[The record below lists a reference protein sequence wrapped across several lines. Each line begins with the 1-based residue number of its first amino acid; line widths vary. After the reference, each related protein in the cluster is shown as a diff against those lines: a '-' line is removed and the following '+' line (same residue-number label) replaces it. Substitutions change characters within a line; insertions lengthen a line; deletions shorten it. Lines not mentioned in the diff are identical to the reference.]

1 MNIGIDISTLNKK
14 SKFQG
19 VYTYSQGLITSLRKK
34 KKNYL
39 FQIYVDEKFYN
50 ESKKIF
56 SYKNVKV
63 ISLKNKFVKI
73 KMLTKLIILLFGFV
87 RIKLTFLHYFMTN
100 FTNSQNKKTIENNS
114 DIILFL
120 NAHENIY
127 NLRIKSIINFHDVIH
142 KSFSEFL
149 SKKEIILREV
159 IYENCAKYSSKII
172 ASSNYMKGEFLK
184 SFGFLKKNKIKII
197 SEGVDTKLF
206 KKKGIDSKFKKK
218 FNLPKK
224 FLFYPAKLWKN
235 KNHLGLLKAINNIKK
250 KHKIEINLIL
260 SGGKKNYS
268 EIILKYIRDKKIS
281 HVKYLGI
288 LKQSEI
294 IKIYNSCT
302 AVIIPSYY
310 ESSSLVLL
318 EACSVKRNIIASN
331 IKPLKEMGKK
341 FHVNYFDVNNMKSF
355 EKILM
360 DFWKGKLMNKNE
372 IEKNY
377 NIVKKNNWS
386 YIAKEYLTLIDKII

>member
-1 MNIGIDISTLNKK
+1 M
-14 SKFQG
+14 
-19 VYTYSQGLITSLRKK
+19 
-34 KKNYL
+34 
-39 FQIYVDEKFYN
+39 
-50 ESKKIF
+50 
-56 SYKNVKV
+56 
-63 ISLKNKFVKI
+63 
-73 KMLTKLIILLFGFV
+73 
-87 RIKLTFLHYFMTN
+87 
-100 FTNSQNKKTIENNS
+100 
-114 DIILFL
+114 
-120 NAHENIY
+120 
-127 NLRIKSIINFHDVIH
+127 
-142 KSFSEFL
+142 
-149 SKKEIILREV
+149 
-159 IYENCAKYSSKII
+159 
-172 ASSNYMKGEFLK
+172 
-184 SFGFLKKNKIKII
+184 
-197 SEGVDTKLF
+197 
-206 KKKGIDSKFKKK
+206 
-218 FNLPKK
+218 
-224 FLFYPAKLWKN
+224 
-235 KNHLGLLKAINNIKK
+235 
-250 KHKIEINLIL
+250 
-260 SGGKKNYS
+260 
-268 EIILKYIRDKKIS
+268 
-281 HVKYLGI
+281 GI